1 VKVLLDECIDRRLA
15 KHLKDHSV
23 KTVPQMGWAT
33 IKNGRLL
40 ALAEKDFDV
49 FVTVD
54 RNLSFQQRIPKFK
67 IAVLVVRAR
76 SNRVE
81 DLVPF
86 VLRILSALPKCKP
99 GHATTVG

>member
-1 VKVLLDECIDRRLA
+1 VNVLLDECIDRRLA
-15 KHLKDHSV
+15 KNLKGHSV

-54 RNLSFQQRIPKFK
+54 RNLSFQQHIPKFK

-76 SNRVE
+76 SNRIE

-86 VLRILSALPKCKP
+86 VPRILSALPKCKS
-99 GHATTVG
+99 GRVTTV